1 MRHALRVVVVPSLL
15 ATAVVLAQ
23 APAPAAPKP
32 PGMDEMQVV
41 TLKDAKWTAAKPPIP
56 AGVTVSLIAAD
67 PAPGGSLAYVK
78 FPAGVALAEHWH
90 SATEYTVVLSGHQ
103 RFTVEGK
110 SSDLGPGDYI
120 VIPAKAK
127 HSAQCLPGS
136 DCILLTRR
144 AGPTDYNWVK

>member
-41 TLKDAKWTAAKPPIP
+41 FLKDAKWTAAKPPIT
-56 AGVTVSLIAAD
+56 AGIMVALIAAD

-90 SATEYTVVLSGHQ
+90 SAAEYTLVLSGHQ
-103 RFTVEGK
+103 RLTVEGK

-120 VIPAKAK
+120 VIPAKTK

-136 DCILLTRR
+136 ECILVTRR